1 MPHSPDLIDS
11 ILKEAGF
18 FDDMKSKLTGF
29 FQSREKKRAVSRVGA
44 HFDAKDKDWDRV
56 VSNSSR
62 KSFVKELAGDARAD
76 DKLKMHVDSMNRLK
90 TGKVLSTISGTEGSR
105 TARRD
110 GSQSYKIVKLR
121 GSNRLGCTC
130 RDWRFKKSVAAQG
143 EQADCKHIRQFKQM
157 NKMAAHKTAAYGE
170 LKKEAGERIDEVAE
184 ALRSLVRDPI
194 HKEHVAAWSRHGAL
208 NTGQAANS
216 LGRGELRDA
225 AKESI
230 FAVLPPTHHSR
241 EEMKGMMRNLSGK
254 KTRHRDWYRWGRGD
268 DIPEPSKTAAYEEG
282 GSFTHDG
289 QKYSLREAFRTAR
302 TKPTKQVDVENLKW
316 VLQYDRPNPKRLAAA
331 NLNAPLIVAPDRRGR
346 PTVVDGLHRLAKA
359 VQQGKKTLP
368 AKMLT
373 LRELKK
379 EAGHVEDR
387 IAERAPGSTYEVAKI
402 EAQIPSMKL
411 RKGQTYHVPL
421 KGGKGYAVIGDIG
434 PKHVVKTVLGPN
446 MRPPGHRAK
455 VAMADVSSRSMQ
467 KGDVVVMTMGP
478 ETYIGKSDSSLSQKA
493 KERVFRKTSPAMQGG
508 YTHSGIYVGKGQI
521 VEARG
526 DGVRKRSLRSA
537 LKNIDGAVVVR
548 PKAGKKAREGAAEF
562 AKSRVGAA
570 YESEAFLTRQGIS
583 LLAPKKMEKLLKRK
597 SDIESTKKFTCGN
610 LVSAAYVSQGFT
622 PRKDK
627 GEWSLT
633 VPADFLNA
641 DKADRVKSMGSYA
654 DAKAKVGR
662 LAGQKFA
669 RAPRDY
675 KQEYAQYHGKPDQ
688 VSNRSLRNQAR
699 RKMGLK
705 KGDPREVDH
714 KTPISKGGGNSKPN
728 LRAISRRANR
738 TKFKD
743 RS

>member
-18 FDDMKSKLTGF
+18 FDDIKSKLTGF
-29 FQSREKKRAVSRVGA
+29 LQSREKKRASSRVGA
-44 HFDAKDKDWDRV
+44 YFDSKDKDWDRV

-90 TGKVLSTISGTEGSR
+90 TGKVLSTVSGTEGSR

-143 EQADCKHIRQFKQM
+143 EQADCKHIREFKQM
-157 NKMAAHKTAAYGE
+157 NKTAGNTFSDNGQTYDVEKLWQIDRPGKVVDHESLLKGTGRTWGDRPNRYGWRDVLADPDKYPEEMARIENADLSYPILVRDRDDVVIDGIHRLLKARKTGQPATGVRVTPEDMQSALSKMAAHPTYAAQLSSLSRPE
-170 LKKEAGERIDEVAE
+170 QMQKEAGERIDEVVG

-194 HKEHVAAWSRHGAL
+194 HKEHVVAWSRHGAL

-241 EEMKGMMRNLSGK
+241 EDMKGMMRNLSGK

-268 DIPEPSKTAAYEEG
+268 NIPEPSKTAAYEEG

-289 QKYSLREAFRTAR
+289 QRYSLREAFRTAR
-302 TKPTKQVDVENLKW
+302 AKPTKQVDVDKLKW

-331 NLNAPLIVAPDRRGR
+331 NLNAPVIVAPDRRGR
-346 PTVVDGLHRLAKA
+346 PTVVDGLHRLSKA

-421 KGGKGYAVIGDIG
+421 KRGKGYAVIGDVG
-434 PKHVVKTVLGPN
+434 PKHVIKTVLGPN
-446 MRPPGHRAK
+446 MRPPGHRL
-455 VAMADVSSRSMQ
+455 
-467 KGDVVVMTMGP
+467 VM
-478 ETYIGKSDSSLSQKA
+478 K
-493 KERVFRKTSPAMQGG
+493 
-508 YTHSGIYVGKGQI
+508 
-521 VEARG
+521 
-526 DGVRKRSLRSA
+526 
-537 LKNIDGAVVVR
+537 
-548 PKAGKKAREGAAEF
+548 
-562 AKSRVGAA
+562 
-570 YESEAFLTRQGIS
+570 
-583 LLAPKKMEKLLKRK
+583 
-597 SDIESTKKFTCGN
+597 
-610 LVSAAYVSQGFT
+610 
-622 PRKDK
+622 
-627 GEWSLT
+627 
-633 VPADFLNA
+633 
-641 DKADRVKSMGSYA
+641 
-654 DAKAKVGR
+654 
-662 LAGQKFA
+662 
-669 RAPRDY
+669 
-675 KQEYAQYHGKPDQ
+675 
-688 VSNRSLRNQAR
+688 
-699 RKMGLK
+699 
-705 KGDPREVDH
+705 
-714 KTPISKGGGNSKPN
+714 
-728 LRAISRRANR
+728 
-738 TKFKD
+738 
-743 RS
+743 

>member
-18 FDDMKSKLTGF
+18 FDDMKLKLTGF
-29 FQSREKKRAVSRVGA
+29 LQSREKKRAVSRVGA
-44 HFDAKDKDWDRV
+44 HFDSKNKDWDRV

-143 EQADCKHIRQFKQM
+143 EQADCKHIREFKQM
-157 NKMAAHKTAAYGE
+157 NKTAAAPSWNEVYLAGVE
-170 LKKEAGERIDEVAE
+170 KNKQFLSNRKGLTSRQKRTYRRETLKQMN
-184 ALRSLVRDPI
+184 AL
-194 HKEHVAAWSRHGAL
+194 
-208 NTGQAANS
+208 
-216 LGRGELRDA
+216 
-225 AKESI
+225 
-230 FAVLPPTHHSR
+230 
-241 EEMKGMMRNLSGK
+241 
-254 KTRHRDWYRWGRGD
+254 
-268 DIPEPSKTAAYEEG
+268 
-282 GSFTHDG
+282 
-289 QKYSLREAFRTAR
+289 
-302 TKPTKQVDVENLKW
+302 
-316 VLQYDRPNPKRLAAA
+316 
-331 NLNAPLIVAPDRRGR
+331 
-346 PTVVDGLHRLAKA
+346 PTVRADKGTIRDYRQWDVRPPSYEDAK
-359 VQQGKKTLP
+359 
-368 AKMLT
+368 LT

-421 KGGKGYAVIGDIG
+421 KRGKGYAVIGDIG

-455 VAMADVSSRSMQ
+455 AAMADVSSRSMQ

-478 ETYIGKSDSSLSQKA
+478 KTYIGKSDSSLAQRA
-493 KERVFRKTSPAMQGG
+493 KERIFRKTSPAMQGG

-521 VEARG
+521 VEARR

-570 YESEAFLTRQGIS
+570 YESEAFLTRQGVS
-583 LLAPKKMEKLLKRK
+583 LLAPKRMEKLLKRK

-622 PRKDK
+622 PRKDN

-641 DKADRVKSMGSYA
+641 DKADRVKAMGSYA

-662 LAGQKFA
+662 LAGQKLA

-675 KQEYAQYHGKPDQ
+675 KQEYAEYHGKPDQ

-714 KTPISKGGGNSKPN
+714 KTPISKGGGNGKGN
-728 LRAISRRANR
+728 LSAVSREFNR
-738 TKFKD
+738 RKFNG
-743 RS
+743 S

>member
-29 FQSREKKRAVSRVGA
+29 LQSREKKRAVSRVGA
-44 HFDAKDKDWDRV
+44 HFDAKNKDWDRV

-90 TGKVLSTISGTEGSR
+90 TGKVLSTVSGTGGSR

-143 EQADCKHIRQFKQM
+143 EQADCKHIREFKQM
-157 NKMAAHKTAAYGE
+157 NKTAAHPSYDAQMQALSPAEQRKLRAQEVRNEKKYGRKDFWKDPRYRADVSMRFPPMFSSKRSWRE
-170 LKKEAGERIDEVAE
+170 LTDADYRKIVAQYKKCRTDRDRYM
-184 ALRSLVRDPI
+184 ALRMELQRIGIPKRVWREKVRAPGGT
-194 HKEHVAAWSRHGAL
+194 W
-208 NTGQAANS
+208 
-216 LGRGELRDA
+216 
-225 AKESI
+225 
-230 FAVLPPTHHSR
+230 
-241 EEMKGMMRNLSGK
+241 
-254 KTRHRDWYRWGRGD
+254 
-268 DIPEPSKTAAYEEG
+268 KTAAYEEG

-302 TKPTKQVDVENLKW
+302 AKPTKQVDVDKLKW
-316 VLQYDRPNPKRLAAA
+316 VLQYDRPNPKRLASA
-331 NLNAPLIVAPDRRGR
+331 NLNAPIIVAPDRRGR
-346 PTVVDGLHRLAKA
+346 PTVVDGLHRLSKA

-421 KGGKGYAVIGDIG
+421 KRGKGYAVIGDIG

-455 VAMADVSSRSMQ
+455 AAMADVSSRSMQ

-478 ETYIGKSDSSLSQKA
+478 KTYIGKSDSSLAQRA
-493 KERVFRKTSPAMQGG
+493 KERIFRKTSPAMQGG

-521 VEARG
+521 VEARR

-570 YESEAFLTRQGIS
+570 YESEAFLTRQGVS
-583 LLAPKKMEKLLKRK
+583 LLAPKRMEKLLKRK

-654 DAKAKVGR
+654 DAKAQFGR
-662 LAGQKFA
+662 LAGQKLA

-675 KQEYAQYHGKPDQ
+675 KQEYAEYHGKPDQ

-714 KTPISKGGGNSKPN
+714 KTPISKGGGNGKGN
-728 LRAISRRANR
+728 LSAVSREFNR
-738 TKFKD
+738 RKFNG
-743 RS
+743 S

>member
-29 FQSREKKRAVSRVGA
+29 LQSREKKRAVSRVGA
-44 HFDAKDKDWDRV
+44 HFDSKDKDWDRV
-56 VSNSSR
+56 VENSSR

-90 TGKVLSTISGTEGSR
+90 TGKVLSTVSGTKGSR

-157 NKMAAHKTAAYGE
+157 NKT
-170 LKKEAGERIDEVAE
+170 
-184 ALRSLVRDPI
+184 
-194 HKEHVAAWSRHGAL
+194 
-208 NTGQAANS
+208 
-216 LGRGELRDA
+216 
-225 AKESI
+225 
-230 FAVLPPTHHSR
+230 
-241 EEMKGMMRNLSGK
+241 
-254 KTRHRDWYRWGRGD
+254 
-268 DIPEPSKTAAYEEG
+268 
-282 GSFTHDG
+282 
-289 QKYSLREAFRTAR
+289 
-302 TKPTKQVDVENLKW
+302 
-316 VLQYDRPNPKRLAAA
+316 
-331 NLNAPLIVAPDRRGR
+331 
-346 PTVVDGLHRLAKA
+346 
-359 VQQGKKTLP
+359 
-368 AKMLT
+368 
-373 LRELKK
+373 
-379 EAGHVEDR
+379 AGHVEDR

-402 EAQIPSMKL
+402 EAQIPGMKL
-411 RKGQTYHVPL
+411 RKGQTYYVPL
-421 KGGKGYAVIGDIG
+421 KKGKGYAVIGDIG

-455 VAMADVSSRSMQ
+455 VAMADVSSKSMQ

-478 ETYIGKSDSSLSQKA
+478 KTYIGKPDSSLAQKA

-526 DGVRKRSLRSA
+526 DGVRMKSLRSA

-570 YESEAFLTRQGIS
+570 YESEAFLTRQGVS
-583 LLAPKKMEKLLKRK
+583 LLAPKKMEKFLKRK

-641 DKADRVKSMGSYA
+641 NKADRVKSMGSYA

-662 LAGQKFA
+662 LAGQKLA

-714 KTPISKGGGNSKPN
+714 KTPISKGGGNGKGN
-728 LRAISRRANR
+728 LSAVSREFNR
-738 TKFKD
+738 RKFNG
-743 RS
+743 S